1 MRSWPCAPFM
11 RSRAGGGEYVQHC
24 GLRPNIWDKL
34 WCAVRLNS
42 PLKHEP
48 VKPEEVLRSR
58 PEGLRAVLGKDAANV
73 LGACAALLDEVR
85 DLFDAECNKKSSRH
99 VSEGQKKSA
108 QNTRAFWTQIK
119 HVLLRA
125 MPKMPAPLAARSTQ
139 WDPLGTRKVREPSD
153 ISGCTCAQLDGFPEH
168 MSLDCCGVERFNVCP
183 KTVFQ
188 TPFEVVTALFHTGKG
203 SLLGELR
210 VTQVDDSSVMRL
222 VVLDPQEPEKLQIV
236 ASGWNMLGHEGRAAS
251 DSHGTFMGTNKHRMI
266 WVCPLDEMKEAFKKE
281 RKLEHGCAKRR
292 RTGTSLAESS
302 VAL

>member
-1 MRSWPCAPFM
+1 MRQTC
-11 RSRAGGGEYVQHC
+11 RSVKLALRTVHAKLGTGEDCIRC
-24 GLRPNIWDKL
+24 GLPPKIWDKL

-85 DLFDAECNKKSSRH
+85 DLFDAECNKKSNRH

-119 HVLLRA
+119 DDLLRA

-168 MSLDCCGVERFNVCP
+168 MSLDCCGVEMFNVCP

-188 TPFEVVTALFHTGKG
+188 TPMEAVIALFHTGKG
-203 SLLGELR
+203 VVLGEHR
-210 VTQVDDSSVMRL
+210 VALVDDSGACV
-222 VVLDPQEPEKLQIV
+222 
-236 ASGWNMLGHEGRAAS
+236 
-251 DSHGTFMGTNKHRMI
+251 
-266 WVCPLDEMKEAFKKE
+266 
-281 RKLEHGCAKRR
+281 
-292 RTGTSLAESS
+292 
-302 VAL
+302 